1 MASSIHPDYPIRRLP
16 RRSRIQAASDP
27 YAWERSVRRNVQR
40 GTGAPVLL
48 GRMSWKGHG
57 ASPARREERK
67 KLQEARVAR
76 NRAKRIQRKAN
87 FDAQRE
93 QEKIDYWDQA
103 DFATRRDRTSPRA
116 KAARRRGATV
126 AQIDANSRER
136 QRQAIERRRQAIALQ
151 NLKNREKVWELL
163 PPGKETI
170 AWDSLSPEEQDK
182 IIEEFNV

>member
-76 NRAKRIQRKAN
+76 NRAKRIQAEADR
-87 FDAQRE
+87 DAVVRAE
-93 QEKIDYWDQA
+93 RGKFWDQA
-103 DFATRRDRTSPRA
+103 DFATRRDRTSRKA
-116 KAARRRGATV
+116 KEARRKA
-126 AQIDANSRER
+126 
-136 QRQAIERRRQAIALQ
+136 RQAAVIEK
-151 NLKNREKVWELL
+151 LKNEGLI
-163 PPGKETI
+163 TSNI
-170 AWDSLSPEEQDK
+170 A
-182 IIEEFNV
+182 